1 MSKRIFRLVHETAR
15 KNAAHECLS
24 APEGYVVTISEP
36 AKKREQ
42 EEKYHAMIGDISRQ
56 CTFIGKKWT
65 TEDWKRLLIDAF
77 AQAMREVGKPLHH
90 DGRVVPSLDHGRVVQ
105 LGIQSRDFYVKEAA
119 AFIEYLLAWGSDQ
132 PVPVVWTEPTAR
144 YGEAA

>member
-1 MSKRIFRLVHETAR
+1 MSKIILKLTGPLA
-15 KNAAHECLS
+15 KQAACRYVNE
-24 APEGYVVTISEP
+24 APDGFVVTISEP

-77 AQAMREVGKPLHH
+77 AQAMRDIGTPLHH

>member
-1 MSKRIFRLVHETAR
+1 MSKIILKLTGPLA
-15 KNAAHECLS
+15 KQAACRYVNE
-24 APEGYVVTISEP
+24 APDGFVVTISEP

-56 CTFIGKKWT
+56 CTFIGKKWK

-77 AQAMREVGKPLHH
+77 AQVMREVGTPLHH

-119 AFIEYLLAWGSDQ
+119 AFIEYLFAWGSDQ
-132 PVPVVWTEPTAR
+132 PVPVVWTEPAAR